1 MTNGFDIR
9 IEGDAP
15 TAQRLVLEALEREG
29 FDLERVAAD
38 TVAARRSAEAASSDG
53 WAGEQFAPISFEVFF
68 TEHDDR
74 VVAQLRHPAL
84 TATRAGSTLPAANA
98 FDEAAIA
105 IADALMQAGT
115 YAGSDVL

>member
-9 IEGDAP
+9 IEGDTE
-15 TAQRLVLEALEREG
+15 TAQRTVLEALEREG
-29 FDLERVAAD
+29 FELDRVAAD
-38 TVAARRSAEAASSDG
+38 TVAARRSSEAAAPDA
-53 WAGEQFAPISFEVFF
+53 WAGEQFAPVSFEVIF
-68 TEHDDR
+68 TEHHER

-84 TATRAGSTLPAANA
+84 TASGSGSTLPAANA